1 MKVLYLTEAYSPHD
15 RRFVRAMVRLG
26 HQVVYVPWRGRPQ
39 HRPPELP
46 KGVVWDTTPGP
57 LAPHRASRWLR
68 ALARLVENMAP
79 DVIHA
84 GPLPWGPLGPA
95 LLRWSPLISM
105 SWGFDLLWHGPRKPW
120 LAALMRWVLHRSTLL
135 LADCRAV
142 AVQAMRWG
150 MPWERIVLFPWGT
163 DLDVFSPGSEKDF
176 HTSWGW
182 PEDVFVWVHA
192 RTWSRYY
199 GADTTLLG
207 FLQAWREEPRLR
219 LLFLGGGPLESWIR
233 RTVDRFHAQDV
244 VRIVGRVPEETLAR
258 YFRAADG
265 YVSMSHSD
273 GSSVTLMQALATGL
287 LAVVSDIPGNR
298 EWVTPGVEGYL
309 VPVSDP
315 HTLARAL
322 IHVAHLPQEA
332 RQRMARAAR
341 RRAEGQAHWKRH
353 LQKLDRAYHRAVELG
368 SLLRG

>member
-46 KGVVWDTTPGP
+46 EGVVWDTTPGP

-68 ALARLVENMAP
+68 ALAHLVENVAP

-95 LLRWSPLISM
+95 LLGWSPLISM

-120 LAALMRWVLHRSTLL
+120 LAILMRWVLRRSTLL

-163 DLDVFSPGSEKDF
+163 DLDVFSPGSEKDVR
-176 HTSWGW
+176 TSWGW
-182 PEDVFVWVHA
+182 SEDVFVWVHA

-207 FLQAWREEPRLR
+207 FLQAWQEEPRLR
-219 LLFLGGGPLESWIR
+219 LLFLGGGPLETWVR
-233 RTVDRFHAQDV
+233 RTVARFHAQDA

-287 LAVVSDIPGNR
+287 PAVVSDIPGNR

-309 VPVSDP
+309 VPVGDP
-315 HTLARAL
+315 DILARTL
-322 IHVAHLPQEA
+322 VRVARLPQEA

-341 RRAEGQAHWKRH
+341 RRAETQAQWTRH
-353 LQKLDRAYHRAVELG
+353 LRKLDRAYHRAVELG